1 MPNADDCEENVINR
15 DEFDIPEEDIRGK
28 FAEFKRRFEN
38 ANASKQKYD
47 DENTRGAPSPMVG
60 EDPSTQ
66 KTTDEELNR
75 NIAADVIKVL
85 TLNIPFFSV
94 THTKCTAVHVQ
105 HVLVHKSPII
115 HRF

>member
-1 MPNADDCEENVINR
+1 MKNR

-38 ANASKQKYD
+38 ANASKQKDD

-60 EDPSTQ
+60 EEPSTP

-75 NIAADVIKVL
+75 NIADVRI
-85 TLNIPFFSV
+85 
-94 THTKCTAVHVQ
+94 
-105 HVLVHKSPII
+105 
-115 HRF
+115 

>member
-1 MPNADDCEENVINR
+1 VKNR

-38 ANASKQKYD
+38 ANASKQKDD

-60 EDPSTQ
+60 EEPSTP

-75 NIAADVIKVL
+75 NIADVRI
-85 TLNIPFFSV
+85 
-94 THTKCTAVHVQ
+94 
-105 HVLVHKSPII
+105 
-115 HRF
+115 